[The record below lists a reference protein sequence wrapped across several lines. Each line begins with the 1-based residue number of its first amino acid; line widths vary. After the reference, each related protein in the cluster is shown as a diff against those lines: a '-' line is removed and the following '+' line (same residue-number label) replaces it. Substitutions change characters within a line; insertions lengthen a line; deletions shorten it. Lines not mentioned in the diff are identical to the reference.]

1 MVTIDASEHGRS
13 ALETA
18 VRLAALLN
26 ADLAGVFVEDINL
39 VKLPELPF
47 LRELRHRSLA
57 EETVS
62 VKRMQR
68 ELRAL
73 ARHAEHM
80 LEQAA
85 HATGVSWSFQVWRG
99 RVGATALADNFSADI
114 LSLGRTGTLGITSS
128 WGTTGLRSRLAGY
141 RPEYIH
147 VLFDDSE
154 QANRALSTAA
164 RLAQDT
170 GAHLLV
176 LLPGMHEPEYLKL
189 KTSAQSVTG
198 TYKLATHIVRLRSPG
213 LPTLIRAVDR
223 DKPCLLVAGRNH
235 ALVQSLGLDACLD
248 AIPCPLVLV
257 R

>member
-26 ADLAGVFVEDINL
+26 ADLAGVFVEDTNL
-39 VKLPELPF
+39 IKLAELPF
-47 LRELRHRSLA
+47 LREVRQCSLA

-73 ARHAEHM
+73 ARQAEHM

-99 RVGATALADNFSADI
+99 RAGATALADNFSADI
-114 LSLGRTGTLGITSS
+114 LSLGRTRALSITSS
-128 WGTTGLRSRLAGY
+128 WGTTGLRSRLSGY

-154 QANRALSTAA
+154 QAIRALSTAA

-170 GAHLLV
+170 GTHLLV
-176 LLPGMHEPEYLKL
+176 LLPDMREPEYIKL
-189 KTSAQSVTG
+189 KASALSLTETNQLT
-198 TYKLATHIVRLRSPG
+198 THIVRLRNPG
-213 LPTLIRAVDR
+213 LQTLTRAVGR
-223 DKPCLLVAGRNH
+223 DKQSLLVAGTNH
-235 ALVQSLGLDACLD
+235 ALLQLLGLDACLD